1 MADGKRAKKKEKNEE
16 SFRTFR
22 SLLQKTPQPF
32 CVIMMR
38 SGIQYLKTNI
48 TITKTL
54 FNHQKEHK
62 AHVFNHS
69 TLIEAS
75 RSLRVLGQ
83 PIYIVSS

>member
-16 SFRTFR
+16 SFRTILLFLNS

-54 FNHQKEHK
+54 
-62 AHVFNHS
+62 
-69 TLIEAS
+69 LITKKNI
-75 RSLRVLGQ
+75 RHMSLIPAL
-83 PIYIVSS
+83 